1 MKKPKDKLGCA
12 IYVIGFILI
21 VSVIRGI
28 FVGPFDNSK
37 TKELLINS
45 LPTATPEPVA
55 ARSFTE
61 EPEPTAE
68 PAPMVF
74 NTMVPTNTPEPTEAP
89 TSVPTNTPEPEP
101 TEPPTLRQGDKG
113 DAVKVIQQRL
123 IDLGYL
129 SGNADGDF
137 GKKTTQAVKDFQ
149 VCNGLKEDGIWGKAC
164 WDKIDGYF
172 YVSQMTVYVSKK
184 GVYHTKPNCSG
195 MKNSTKMSLSD
206 AIRKGHKAHSNGC
219 H

>member
-1 MKKPKDKLGCA
+1 MKKPKGKLGCA

-21 VSVIRGI
+21 ASVFYGLFIS
-28 FVGPFDNSK
+28 PFDNSK

-45 LPTATPEPVA
+45 LPTATPEPVS

-61 EPEPTAE
+61 APEVTA
-68 PAPMVF
+68 
-74 NTMVPTNTPEPTEAP
+74 EPTEAP
-89 TSVPTNTPEPEP
+89 TPEPTNTPEPEP
-101 TEPPTLRQGDKG
+101 TEPPTLRQGDKA
-113 DAVKVIQQRL
+113 DAVKAIQQRL

-129 SGNADGDF
+129 SGNADGNY
-137 GKKTTQAVKDFQ
+137 GQKTTQAVKDFQ